1 MSSKSLHFEPDNCG
15 SSLAHRQRET
25 TMDAVRVE
33 VDDLMQQSYVYL
45 LTEPIG
51 RNFDPRFRPELTPKQ
66 MLELGVFG
74 GKYMTDCVQE
84 YPSHWFKRAK
94 LCHERHDPSL
104 NYFGVNASQPLSHW
118 REKGWISRED
128 PRGWFQWYC
137 RYYMGRRCGDDER
150 QIRRWRAVR
159 RHVAQVKKNCHDRDL
174 NCRRRQR
181 QALLHWAY
189 DSRRI

>member
-1 MSSKSLHFEPDNCG
+1 MDSRTSLRRERQGDNLYGFRALLRVRWCG
-15 SSLAHRQRET
+15 GQLAFSGRRDVERIFAFRTGQQRCRLLAHRQREP

-84 YPSHWFKRAK
+84 YPSLWFKRAK

-104 NYFGVNASQPLSHW
+104 NYFGVNAS
-118 REKGWISRED
+118 SRF
-128 PRGWFQWYC
+128 RIG
-137 RYYMGRRCGDDER
+137 GRKAGYLAK
-150 QIRRWRAVR
+150 IRADGFNGYR
-159 RHVAQVKKNCHDRDL
+159 RVPYG
-174 NCRRRQR
+174 
-181 QALLHWAY
+181 QAM
-189 DSRRI
+189 R